1 MTIAAATTASIEGSP
16 EDNETQPLLLDVHS
30 ITLRVTHEEF
40 EKLCQDNPERSLE
53 LTANG
58 ELVVMPPVGGESGNF
73 ESELGGEL
81 FVWNRQTGLGKI
93 FSSSTVFV
101 LPNGAQ
107 RSPDAAWVELSRWEA
122 LTPEQRKKFPP
133 LAPDFVIELRSATDR
148 LPPLREKMAEYRANG
163 VRLGL
168 LIDPQQKQVEI
179 YRSSLDEA
187 QASGQEPFVLESPTE
202 IDCSEVM
209 PGFILSMSRIF

>member
-1 MTIAAATTASIEGSP
+1 MQSLEAK
-16 EDNETQPLLLDVHS
+16 PLLLDVHS
-30 ITLRVTHEEF
+30 ITLRVTPEEF
-40 EKLCQDNPERSLE
+40 EKLCLDNRDRSFE
-53 LTANG
+53 LTATG
-58 ELVVMPPVGGESGNF
+58 ELIVMAPVGGESGNS
-73 ESELGGEL
+73 ELELGGEL
-81 FVWNRQTGLGKI
+81 FVWNRQTRLGKI

-122 LTPEQRKKFPP
+122 LTPEQRTKFPP

-148 LPPLREKMAEYRANG
+148 LPPLQEKMEEYRSNG

-168 LIDPQQKQVEI
+168 LINPKNKQVEI
-179 YRSSLDEA
+179 YRP
-187 QASGQEPFVLESPTE
+187 GQEPEIRVSPTE

-209 PGFILSMSRIF
+209 PGFILSMSEIW

>member
-1 MTIAAATTASIEGSP
+1 MQSL
-16 EDNETQPLLLDVHS
+16 ETKPLLLDVQS
-30 ITLRVTHEEF
+30 ITLRVTSEEF
-40 EKLCQDNPERSLE
+40 EKLCQDNPDRSFE
-53 LTANG
+53 LTASG
-58 ELVVMPPVGGESGNF
+58 ELIVMAPVGGESGNS
-73 ESELGGEL
+73 ESELGADL
-81 FVWNRQTGLGKI
+81 VIWNRQTRLGKT
-93 FSSSTVFV
+93 FSSSTIFV

-148 LPPLREKMAEYRANG
+148 LPPLQEKMAEYRSNG

-168 LIDPQQKQVEI
+168 LIDPKNKQVEI
-179 YRSSLDEA
+179 YRL
-187 QASGQEPFVLESPTE
+187 GQEPEILESPTE

-209 PGFILSMSRIF
+209 PGFILSMSEIW

>member
-1 MTIAAATTASIEGSP
+1 MRSLEAK
-16 EDNETQPLLLDVHS
+16 PLLLDVHS
-30 ITLRVTHEEF
+30 ITLRITPEEF
-40 EKLCQDNPERSLE
+40 EKLCQDNPDRSFE

-58 ELVVMPPVGGESGNF
+58 ELIVMPPVGGESGNT
-73 ESELGGEL
+73 ELELGIDLGI
-81 FVWNRQTGLGKI
+81 WNRQTRLGKI

-122 LTPEQRKKFPP
+122 LTPEQRTKFPP

-148 LPPLREKMAEYRANG
+148 LPLLREKMAEYRANG

-168 LIDPQQKQVEI
+168 LIDPKHKQVET
-179 YRSSLDEA
+179 YRP
-187 QASGQEPFVLESPTE
+187 GQEPEIYESPTS
-202 IDCSEVM
+202 IDCNEVM
-209 PGFILSMSRIF
+209 PGFILDMSSIW

>member
-1 MTIAAATTASIEGSP
+1 MQSL
-16 EDNETQPLLLDVHS
+16 ETKPLLLDVHS

-40 EKLCQDNPERSLE
+40 EKLCHDNPERSFE
-53 LTANG
+53 LTASG
-58 ELVVMPPVGGESGNF
+58 ELIVMPPVGGESGNS
-73 ESELGGEL
+73 ELELGGEL
-81 FVWNRQTGLGKI
+81 FVWNRQTRLGKI
-93 FSSSTVFV
+93 FSSSTIFV

-107 RSPDAAWVELSRWEA
+107 RSPDAAWVELSRWSA

-148 LPPLREKMAEYRANG
+148 LPPLQEKMEEYRANG

-168 LIDPQQKQVEI
+168 LINPKDKQVEI
-179 YRSSLDEA
+179 YRP
-187 QASGQEPFVLESPTE
+187 GQEPSVLESPNS

-209 PGFILSMSRIF
+209 PGFILSVSEIW

>member
-1 MTIAAATTASIEGSP
+1 MQSL
-16 EDNETQPLLLDVHS
+16 ETNPLLLDVHS
-30 ITLRVTHEEF
+30 ITLRVTPEEF
-40 EKLCQDNPERSLE
+40 EKLCHDNPERSFE
-53 LTANG
+53 LTASG
-58 ELVVMPPVGGESGNF
+58 ELIVMPPVGGESGN
-73 ESELGGEL
+73 SELEL
-81 FVWNRQTGLGKI
+81 GIDLGNWNRRTRLGKI
-93 FSSSTVFV
+93 FSSSTIFV

-148 LPPLREKMAEYRANG
+148 LPPLREKMEEYRANG

-168 LIDPQQKQVEI
+168 LIDPQDKQVEI
-179 YRSSLDEA
+179 YRQG
-187 QASGQEPFVLESPTE
+187 QATSVLESPSS

-209 PGFILSMSRIF
+209 PGFILSMSEIW

>member
-1 MTIAAATTASIEGSP
+1 MQSLEAK
-16 EDNETQPLLLDVHS
+16 PLLLDVHS

-58 ELVVMPPVGGESGNF
+58 ELVVMPPVGGESGNS

-81 FVWNRQTGLGKI
+81 FVWNRQTRLGKT

-101 LPNGAQ
+101 LPNGAE

-148 LPPLREKMAEYRANG
+148 LPPLREKMEEYRANG

-168 LIDPQQKQVEI
+168 LIDPKKKQVEI
-179 YRSSLDEA
+179 YRL
-187 QASGQEPFVLESPTE
+187 GQEPSVLESPTS
-202 IDCSEVM
+202 IDCGEVM
-209 PGFILSMSRIF
+209 PGFILSLSEIW